1 MSCNYNYKF
10 FDVDVVHSSNE
21 NSRKIF
27 HYKDCQV
34 ADYVID
40 TLSHT
45 HRGYLSTSTGFAIVY
60 TIDFECNGL
69 HSEVTSKSDL
79 TYRTEPGA
87 INEFPKI
94 EYNNADNIR
103 TWVMFG
109 FENGIE
115 KIEFPIF
122 KTTTGFAE
130 NDNDSGFYVEGIEN
144 RYPLLNSAID
154 NARDNRNLPVGTNV
168 NFKAI
173 TASVQDTPEGEKLLR
188 GIYYEDCRVK
198 GSDIT
203 TYYDHEEPFALVG
216 GFAVNHSIDFGCE
229 EMTPLNPN
237 YDVSRKTNEQ
247 NYDYNMAADVQA
259 IAEFR
264 FHDNTIAT
272 IDFPIFKQDQVLSKS
287 YPTFRLIGLVGDY
300 PPLYKQ
306 VDIAA
311 KNNQISGINLAD
323 ELFDV
328 DVNIMKKDKTV
339 RGFSYSDCRVN
350 NYEVATQQGNEEGF
364 FFWFALENTFEFECR
379 GYHPINPS
387 YDAMSKPDHLE
398 NNNNKY
404 WPETQR
410 WSDEFRYIPRD
421 KSN

>member
-1 MSCNYNYKF
+1 
-10 FDVDVVHSSNE
+10 
-21 NSRKIF
+21 
-27 HYKDCQV
+27 
-34 ADYVID
+34 
-40 TLSHT
+40 
-45 HRGYLSTSTGFAIVY
+45 
-60 TIDFECNGL
+60 
-69 HSEVTSKSDL
+69 
-79 TYRTEPGA
+79 
-87 INEFPKI
+87 
-94 EYNNADNIR
+94 
-103 TWVMFG
+103 
-109 FENGIE
+109 
-115 KIEFPIF
+115 
-122 KTTTGFAE
+122 
-130 NDNDSGFYVEGIEN
+130 
-144 RYPLLNSAID
+144 
-154 NARDNRNLPVGTNV
+154 
-168 NFKAI
+168 
-173 TASVQDTPEGEKLLR
+173 
-188 GIYYEDCRVK
+188 
-198 GSDIT
+198 
-203 TYYDHEEPFALVG
+203 
-216 GFAVNHSIDFGCE
+216 
-229 EMTPLNPN
+229 
-237 YDVSRKTNEQ
+237 
-247 NYDYNMAADVQA
+247 MAADVQA